1 LSSDSDPETFLPSKR
16 LKKKPS
22 RFCTNSSDEENTL
35 KKKQPNTRPK
45 KQIEK
50 NEIVDS
56 ENFST
61 RFVIPPL
68 PESPEGKI
76 YTCVNKKYIYKIKMS
91 F

>member
-1 LSSDSDPETFLPSKR
+1 LSSDSDPETFHPSKR

-35 KKKQPNTRPK
+35 KQPNTRPK

-50 NEIVDS
+50 NEVVDS

-61 RFVIPPL
+61 RFVIPPF
-68 PESPEGKI
+68 PESQGKI
-76 YTCVNKKYIYKIKMS
+76 YTYINKKYIYIK
-91 F
+91 